1 MKTFGVCLL
10 VVAGLSGATV
20 CQSVNLLINPGFET
34 WIDTLGIQMPLGWA
48 TSGLVDPN
56 SAYRSTRA
64 HSGSFSLA
72 LGQTGSTPGLATTA
86 AFIVGGTHYDLSV
99 WYDIPAFIGSG
110 TVSLTQFDSNDSMVG
125 SDLGFLPFTMGW
137 TQYTLGI
144 DAEPGA
150 VLAVLLFT
158 GVSDTAFLDDAVFD
172 GEPGTGVNER
182 KPIHTVATGP
192 LLNISP
198 NPCRGSAKVVAILDH
213 PGSSEMRIYDTSGRL
228 VRRYAVSG
236 TGPVT
241 VEWDGRDY
249 ASRAV
254 PSGAYF
260 VRLDSGS
267 KTVCERITV
276 IR

>member
-1 MKTFGVCLL
+1 MKAFAVCLL
-10 VVAGLSGATV
+10 VVVGLFGATV
-20 CQSVNLLINPGFET
+20 CQSANLLINPGFET
-34 WIDTLGIQMPLGWA
+34 WIDTLGIQMPLGWG
-48 TSGLVDPN
+48 TSGLIDPN
-56 SAYRSTRA
+56 SAYKSTHA
-64 HSGSFSLA
+64 HSGSFSIA
-72 LGQTGSTPGLATTA
+72 LGQTGLTPGFATTA
-86 AFIVGGTHYDLSV
+86 ALIVGGTHYDLSA
-99 WYDIPAFIGSG
+99 WYDIPAFLGSG
-110 TVSLTQFDSNDSMVG
+110 TVSLIQFDSNDSVVG

-144 DAEPGA
+144 DAEASA
-150 VLAVLLFT
+150 VLALLLFT
-158 GVSDTAFLDDAVFD
+158 GVSDTVFLDDAVFD

-192 LLNISP
+192 LLKISP
-198 NPCRGSAKVVAILDH
+198 NPCRGSTRIVAILDR
-213 PGSSEMRIYDTSGRL
+213 PGSSEVKIYDTSGRL
-228 VRRYAVSG
+228 VKRYAVSG

-241 VEWDGRDY
+241 VEWDGKDY

-267 KTVCERITV
+267 KAVCERITV